1 MDYNIIIGTN
11 RLQSIEFEEGG
22 DEVELGD
29 YKY

>member
-11 RLQSIEFEEGG
+11 RLQFVEFEERGN
-22 DEVELGD
+22 EVELGD